1 MLVGSEGLR
10 SWERRWKQQLLN
22 GVFATQLAPF
32 RPNLLK
38 FSYYYCCCYCYC
50 YYHYYYYYYY
60 YYLYIFIV
68 RVLNLRN
75 LRTSWYQLHSLAKSF
90 LNVQSAPTTTGTT
103 LIFTFHILLISISK
117 SLYLLIFSASLSA
130 MFLSSGTEASI
141 SIQVLDFRSWMTTS
155 GLLAKIFLSVIIE

>member
-1 MLVGSEGLR
+1 MPVGSEGLR

-38 FSYYYCCCYCYC
+38 FSCYCCCYCC
-50 YYHYYYYYYY
+50 YHYYY

-90 LNVQSAPTTTGTT
+90 LNVPSAPTTTGRTF
-103 LIFTFHILLISISK
+103 IFTFHILLISISK

>member
-32 RPNLLK
+32 LPNLLK
-38 FSYYYCCCYCYC
+38 FSCYC
-50 YYHYYYYYYY
+50 YYHYYY

-75 LRTSWYQLHSLAKSF
+75 LRTSLYQLYSLAKSF